1 MIIRNNLIVRFMTV
15 MNNNNKNEK
24 LSIEIMV
31 LTVRKKMLTINSIIR
46 KNNLTKLLML
56 NSNEDCNSK

>member
-15 MNNNNKNEK
+15 MNNNNRNEK

-46 KNNLTKLLML
+46 KNNLTKFLML
-56 NSNEDCNSK
+56 NSNEDCNSE

>member
-1 MIIRNNLIVRFMTV
+1 MTV
-15 MNNNNKNEK
+15 MNNNNRNEK

-56 NSNEDCNSK
+56 NSNEDCNSE

>member
-15 MNNNNKNEK
+15 MNNNNRNEK

-56 NSNEDCNSK
+56 NSNEDCNSE